1 MCETQ
6 ADWIFF
12 WQLLRPQSQ
21 HAPQEGMGI
30 DIGLNAVTT
39 MAPAAYMDDS
49 CFQTILKSLCPNSF
63 DYISFHGVPVVN
75 GIFWILDFA
84 EWLPFTMSTNGL
96 YGCCKKRRA
105 TTERPEHNGL
115 LPKAQIRDSFLM
127 LLASTD
133 TNVVVVVIIS
143 DERGYCWTNEAG
155 LHTDQNWNVSHEKLF
170 YKLIF
175 LFIFCETLSF

>member
-1 MCETQ
+1 
-6 ADWIFF
+6 
-12 WQLLRPQSQ
+12 
-21 HAPQEGMGI
+21 
-30 DIGLNAVTT
+30 
-39 MAPAAYMDDS
+39 
-49 CFQTILKSLCPNSF
+49 
-63 DYISFHGVPVVN
+63 
-75 GIFWILDFA
+75 
-84 EWLPFTMSTNGL
+84 MSTYGL

-155 LHTDQNWNVSHEKLF
+155 LHTDQNWKLSHEKLF

-175 LFIFCETLSF
+175 LLISEEKYMWLMGYPNPSKFEQSLECTFLKVFIHINTKWAQKIIFIIGLQSLQLNSSANLAI